1 MAKEINHREK
11 LKGYIAEL
19 EGAKFGRGSKF
30 IWKYDEERTNVTFF
44 TDGHSYHITAAEN
57 YLGCGASCRK
67 PRPGE
72 DWTRGS
78 DLADG
83 KLSDETWGR
92 ILRDIIVYEL
102 KTISDYVLNPP
113 TETAKEMLSEKG

>member
-1 MAKEINHREK
+1 MAKKVDHRKK
-11 LKGYIAEL
+11 LEGYVAEL
-19 EGAKFGRGSKF
+19 EGAKFGGNSKF
-30 IWKYDEERTNVTFF
+30 IWQYGEERTSVMLY
-44 TDGHSYHITAAEN
+44 TDGHSYHITATN
-57 YLGCGASCRK
+57 GYLGCGVSCRK

-83 KLSDETWGR
+83 GLDDTTWNR

-102 KTISDYVLNPP
+102 KTISDYILNPP
-113 TETAKEMLSEKG
+113 KEKSVADSKG